1 MLQAGVGAVVKV
13 VAQGTGLLSRR
24 ITGRMATFER
34 VLSNNQAAEEL
45 LASLREEFKALK
57 NEKAMARIEE
67 LKVENAALRQQVEAA
82 RNKLIQLEVR
92 NGKKQIPVPGQDAS
106 VDTTPAVTVKVEPK
120 QEAAK
125 PAAPAAKQSDEA
137 KPPKEKKPKKEKPAA
152 EPKPGA
158 GGAVEEPPIDVGRL
172 DMRVGKIVEVS
183 RHPDADS
190 LYLEKIDCGEPAPR
204 TVISGLVKFIPIEEM
219 KDRYCVVL
227 CNLKPAKMRGI
238 LSEAMVM
245 CASSP
250 EKVEILAPPEGSV
263 PGDLVHV
270 EGYPRVP
277 DAVMNPKKKIFE
289 TVAPD
294 LHTNGEL
301 LACYKDKSFVVP
313 GKGPVKAQTLKN
325 VHVK

>member
-106 VDTTPAVTVKVEPK
+106 VDTTPAVTVKVEQK

>member
-1 MLQAGVGAVVKV
+1 
-13 VAQGTGLLSRR
+13 
-24 ITGRMATFER
+24 MATFER
-34 VLSNNQAAEEL
+34 VLSNNKAAEEL

-82 RNKLIQLEVR
+82 RNKLIQLEVQ
-92 NGKKQIPVPGQDAS
+92 NGKKQITVPGQEAS

-120 QEAAK
+120 QESAK
-125 PAAPAAKQSDEA
+125 PSAPAKQSDEA

-152 EPKPGA
+152 ESKPA
-158 GGAVEEPPIDVGRL
+158 APGAVEEPPIDVGRL

-190 LYLEKIDCGEPAPR
+190 LYLEKIDCGEAAPR

-294 LHTNGEL
+294 LHTNGDL
-301 LACYKDKSFVVP
+301 LACYKDKTFVVP

>member
-1 MLQAGVGAVVKV
+1 MLQAGVGAVVKI

-92 NGKKQIPVPGQDAS
+92 NGKKQIPVPGQDTS

-137 KPPKEKKPKKEKPAA
+137 KPPKEKKPKKEKPAT